1 MQDIR
6 NYTPKSPE
14 FKIDSRHSNFPPVL
28 FQGAKDMAE
37 VRKHLA
43 DKFLVLNSKAKVL
56 RLLDAYET
64 QTLRANYGEL
74 MENDKLELEQ
84 KLSEVKAEAKR
95 MIEEASDKLQAVE
108 TQINDLIRQI
118 KLGTKDVEL
127 VEENSYQM
135 TVANHRLYYSWIDGK
150 FALTRVDDIPE
161 WEMRDLFSQQ
171 EANHKA
177 LKEMFGFD
185 FSTGE
190 VVDKEPQQ
198 EPQVPS
204 TKQSQKDGKAS
215 A

>member
-6 NYTPKSPE
+6 SYAPKSPK
-14 FKIDSRHSNFPPVL
+14 FKIEPRYSNFPPVL
-28 FQGAKDMAE
+28 FDGAKDMAE

-43 DKFLVLNSKAKVL
+43 DKFLVLNTKAKVF
-56 RLLDAYET
+56 RLLDTYET

-84 KLSEVKAEAKR
+84 KLSEVKTEAKR

-118 KLGTKDVEL
+118 KLGTKEVEL
-127 VEENSYQM
+127 EEENSYQM

-150 FALTRVDDIPE
+150 FTLTRVDEIPQ

-177 LKEMFGFD
+177 LKDMFGFD

-190 VVDKEPQQ
+190 VADKEPQQ
-198 EPQVPS
+198 EQQVPS
-204 TKQSQKDGKAS
+204 TKQSKKGGKA
-215 A
+215 